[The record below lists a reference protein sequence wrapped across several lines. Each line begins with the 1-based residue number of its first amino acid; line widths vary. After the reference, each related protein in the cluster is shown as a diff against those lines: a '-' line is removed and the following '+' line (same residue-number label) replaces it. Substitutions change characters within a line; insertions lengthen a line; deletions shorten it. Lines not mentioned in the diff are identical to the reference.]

1 MDFVYSG
8 KLALVFELVGSLT
21 VANAASFE
29 SLVFRVRFQS
39 VRRERELRSY
49 REFGSILVVAF
60 CGDFVVLNF
69 LWLIFCWVHN
79 GHTWYGILS

>member
-39 VRRERELRSY
+39 VRRERESY
-49 REFGSILVVAF
+49 GAIESLVVF
-60 CGDFVVLNF
+60 WWWFSVV
-69 LWLIFCWVHN
+69 
-79 GHTWYGILS
+79 ILLC